1 MKKLTLA
8 VIFLMLATSFTL
20 ILFAQDSTKSEP
32 KYKMEDGII
41 SPKTTQTVFT
51 DSLTTYQYQEKDA
64 LVPVY
69 KTAKGKYYI
78 SKISKKTGNYY
89 RKYLVF
95 E

>member
-1 MKKLTLA
+1 MKKLILA
-8 VIFLMLATSFTL
+8 VTLMLATSFTL
-20 ILFAQDSTKSEP
+20 TFFAQDSVKSEP

-41 SPKTTQTVFT
+41 YPKTTQTVFT

>member
-1 MKKLTLA
+1 MKKLILA
-8 VIFLMLATSFTL
+8 VTLMLATSFTS
-20 ILFAQDSTKSEP
+20 IFFAQDSTKSEP
-32 KYKMEDGII
+32 KYKMENGII

-78 SKISKKTGNYY
+78 SKTSKKTGNYY

>member
-1 MKKLTLA
+1 MKKLILA
-8 VIFLMLATSFTL
+8 VTLMLATSFTL
-20 ILFAQDSTKSEP
+20 TFFAQDSTKAEP
-32 KYKMEDGII
+32 RYKMENGII

>member
-1 MKKLTLA
+1 MKKLILA
-8 VIFLMLATSFTL
+8 VTLMLATSFTL
-20 ILFAQDSTKSEP
+20 TFFAQDSVKSEP

-41 SPKTTQTVFT
+41 YPKTTQTVFT

-89 RKYLVF
+89 RKYLNF

>member
-1 MKKLTLA
+1 MKKLILA
-8 VIFLMLATSFTL
+8 VTLMLATSFTST
-20 ILFAQDSTKSEP
+20 LFAQDSTKTEP
-32 KYKMEDGII
+32 KYKMENDII
-41 SPKTTQTVFT
+41 KTTQTVFT

-78 SKISKKTGNYY
+78 SKVSKKTGNYY

>member
-1 MKKLTLA
+1 MPHHLLQP
-8 VIFLMLATSFTL
+8 F
-20 ILFAQDSTKSEP
+20 FAQDSTKTEP
-32 KYKMEDGII
+32 KYKMENDII
-41 SPKTTQTVFT
+41 KTTQTVFT

-78 SKISKKTGNYY
+78 SKVSKKTGNYY

>member
-1 MKKLTLA
+1 MKKLILA
-8 VIFLMLATSFTL
+8 VTLMLATSFTL
-20 ILFAQDSTKSEP
+20 ILFAQDSTKTEP
-32 KYKMEDGII
+32 KYKMENGII
-41 SPKTTQTVFT
+41 YPKTTQTVFT

>member
-1 MKKLTLA
+1 MKKLILA
-8 VIFLMLATSFTL
+8 VTLMLATSFTL
-20 ILFAQDSTKSEP
+20 ILFAQDSTKAEP

-89 RKYLVF
+89 RIYLVF

>member
-1 MKKLTLA
+1 MKKLILA
-8 VIFLMLATSFTL
+8 VTFMLATSFTL
-20 ILFAQDSTKSEP
+20 TLFAQNSVKSEP

-41 SPKTTQTVFT
+41 YPKTTQTVFT

-78 SKISKKTGNYY
+78 SKTSKKTGNYY
-89 RKYLVF
+89 RKYLNF

>member
-1 MKKLTLA
+1 MKKLILA
-8 VIFLMLATSFTL
+8 VTLMLATSSTSIF
-20 ILFAQDSTKSEP
+20 FAQDSTKAEP
-32 KYKMEDGII
+32 KYKMENGII